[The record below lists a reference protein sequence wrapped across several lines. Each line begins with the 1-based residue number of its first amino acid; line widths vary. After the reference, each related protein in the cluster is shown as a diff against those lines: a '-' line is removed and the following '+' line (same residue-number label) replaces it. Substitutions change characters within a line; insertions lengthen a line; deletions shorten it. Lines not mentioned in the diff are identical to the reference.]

1 MNGLKK
7 VVKNEAFPTNEFSEV
22 TKPQRAPSWLLCD
35 YIDDVWTLKR
45 HIKTDELSR
54 YTINWSPKRSLGI
67 NNRWDYWVERAKDQL
82 YCRMETVFL
91 DNIKTS
97 TLAGYGRALR
107 KFYSF
112 LCFERKCF
120 SLQDVCK
127 EDLNFYKETLVQ
139 RDLSR
144 STIEG
149 YLLPILDIYKL
160 RKDLKETLTF
170 NPFRGDE
177 LWSFARTNTSNK
189 GGHTETLLPGEVFY
203 LINEAIKLVKNA
215 DKTLDL
221 LDKYVFLKANVPD
234 GQESALAFKKQY
246 NYPVSKLIVDT
257 RALYGAAITIILVL
271 IAERK
276 HELALRSSKD
286 VLAILNSELDIL
298 YGLEKKTSGS
308 ESGKRTKVPVIR
320 EVKDAFRV
328 IMRLTSHKRLESNSR
343 HVLLKLPLQHS
354 TSGNTNKSFYL
365 HTRSL
370 YGVLEAFSQS
380 VNFTRVP
387 LRPHMFRR
395 AFAMLWMWRYEF
407 GDLEELSL
415 LLKHN
420 QSEFTRIYT
429 DDEDVWQFLSEAEQK
444 MTFSIL
450 NDAFLKKTTIK
461 GGASAALNRYG
472 RLIQANSKLLDST
485 AIAEFIDDLI
495 VSQNLKV
502 IPHSDG
508 YCFISNS
515 TKKNSKCLDDEGEL
529 SDAKREDKRCV
540 ECPNLCIDD
549 KRKEYWE
556 KRIQLHQNV
565 VDSSKN
571 KSLIESSENFI
582 ISAKK
587 MLNNHIN
594 QDN

>member
-1 MNGLKK
+1 MNDLNK
-7 VVKNEAFPTNEFSEV
+7 VVKNVVFSTNQFSEI
-22 TKPQRAPSWLLCD
+22 TMQQRSPSWLLCD
-35 YIDDVWTLKR
+35 YINYVWTLKR

-54 YTINWSPKRSLGI
+54 YTIDWSPKRSLGI

-82 YCRMETVFL
+82 YCRMETLFL

-97 TLAGYGRALR
+97 TLAGYGRSLR

-120 SLQDVCK
+120 SLQDVGK
-127 EDLNFYKETLVQ
+127 EDIDVYKKTLVK

-144 STIEG
+144 ATIEG
-149 YLLPILDIYKL
+149 YLLPILDLFKL
-160 RKDLKETLTF
+160 GKELQETLTF

-177 LWSFARTNTSNK
+177 LWSFARKNTSNK
-189 GGHTETLLPGEVFY
+189 GGHTETLLPGEIFY

-221 LDKYVFLKANVPD
+221 LDKYVFIKANVLD
-234 GQESALAFKKQY
+234 GQSSASIFKKQY

-257 RALYGAAITIILVL
+257 RALYGAAITVILVL

-286 VLAILNSELDIL
+286 VLGILNSELDIL

-308 ESGKRTKVPVIR
+308 ESGKRTKVPVIK

-328 IMRLTSHKRLESNSR
+328 IMRLTSHKRLESNSQ

-354 TSGNTNKSFYL
+354 TSGNTNKSYYL
-365 HTRSL
+365 HTNSL
-370 YGVLEAFSQS
+370 YSVLEVFSQS
-380 VNFTRVP
+380 VNFTRVT

-395 AFAMLWMWRYEF
+395 AFAMLWMWRYEI
-407 GDLEELSL
+407 GGLEELSL

-420 QSEFTRIYT
+420 QSEFTRAYT
-429 DDEDVWQFLSEAEQK
+429 DDEDVWQFMSDVEQK

-450 NDAFLKKTTIK
+450 NNAFLKKTTIN

-495 VSQNLKV
+495 VSKNLKV

-515 TKKNSKCLDDEGEL
+515 TKKNSKCLDEEGEL
-529 SDAKREDKRCV
+529 SEAKREEKRCV
-540 ECPNLCIDD
+540 GCPNLCIDD
-549 KRKEYWE
+549 KRKEHWE

-565 VDSSKN
+565 VDSYA
-571 KSLIESSENFI
+571 SSEVHLASMF
-582 ISAKK
+582 
-587 MLNNHIN
+587 
-594 QDN
+594 